1 MAKRPERF
9 RLSALVL
16 ALAFHAGAGGAAG
29 QADPPGPVVLDSS
42 AASGLML
49 NQAKPEYPPVARVN
63 YIQGHVRLQLAV
75 TRDGRVGEAH
85 VLGGHPILAASALKA
100 VRRWLY
106 RPFLTASGA
115 APFLTTVDVNFTL
128 HTKKIEQFPDKAERD
143 LNRQIQPPAL
153 LERPID
159 SGSMASVRLRVLVS
173 AEGHVIDSHPV
184 TGPPS
189 HFAAARKAV
198 ERWAFRPARWGA
210 LPVPWYLDIDVPIEK
225 VVPN

>member
-1 MAKRPERF
+1 MAKRPGRCRQF
-9 RLSALVL
+9 ALVL
-16 ALAFHAGAGGAAG
+16 ALALHAGAGRAAG
-29 QADPPGPVVLDSS
+29 QADPPGPVVLDRR
-42 AASGLML
+42 AASGLVL

-75 TRDGRVGEAH
+75 RRDGRVGEAH
-85 VLGGHPILAASALKA
+85 VLRGHPILAASALKA
-100 VRRWLY
+100 IRRWIY
-106 RPFLTASGA
+106 RPFLTASGP

-128 HTKKIEQFPDKAERD
+128 HTKKIEHFPYEAERD
-143 LNRQIQPPAL
+143 LNRQVQPPAL
-153 LERPID
+153 LEGPI
-159 SGSMASVRLRVLVS
+159 SNGSMASVRLRVLVS
-173 AEGHVIDSHPV
+173 DEGHVIDSHPV

-189 HFAAARKAV
+189 HFEAARKTV